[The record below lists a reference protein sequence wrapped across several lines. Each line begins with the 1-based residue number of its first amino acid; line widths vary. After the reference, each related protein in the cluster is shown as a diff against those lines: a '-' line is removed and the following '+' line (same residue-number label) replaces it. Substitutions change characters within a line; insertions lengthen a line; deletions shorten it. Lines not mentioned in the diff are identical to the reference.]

1 MRYNATFD
9 TELNNNNLV
18 LYVNDV
24 KAELNEYDI
33 MTNGY
38 VGVNIVSGDVLKIV
52 PKEGYLIDPTYGN
65 NSITDFISNN
75 RLVFN
80 VAEDRKSASVVY
92 DGSLEDGY
100 LTYQFSTITAPV
112 DTPDDD
118 NNPIDNIKKGV
129 NNIYLLDV
137 LTARK
142 VMAKRFLRMKS
153 SDDVKDFTDA
163 IIGLINIPF
172 NIDDKY
178 KNGEQKVMLGDYDTE
193 LKGIE
198 LTTDT
203 IIVDMGTITIPH
215 LNNDFTDYENTT
227 VKLYLPFSDDI
238 DLNSNDVIGYNI
250 SINYWINCYNG
261 EALINIFSSKTNSLI
276 ESRKV
281 DLNVSVPFNKMG
293 NTPTN
298 NSFNQIE
305 STGYNG
311 INTPY
316 VEVKTLDNVLKD
328 GLFTNPII
336 DEKILNGEVGFIE
349 VENIQLNVNAMLH
362 EKTEILNL
370 LRQGVIIK

>member
-1 MRYNATFD
+1 MRYNAEFD

-24 KAELNEYDI
+24 KAELNDYDFI
-33 MTNGY
+33 TNEQ

-52 PKEGYLIDPTYGN
+52 PKQGYLIDPTHGN
-65 NSITDFISNN
+65 NAITDFITNN
-75 RLVFN
+75 MLVFN
-80 VAEDRKSASVVY
+80 VVEDRKSASVVY

-100 LTYQFSTITAPV
+100 LTYQFSTITAPA
-112 DTPDDD
+112 DTTDDD
-118 NNPIDNIKKGV
+118 NPIDNVKKGV

-142 VMAKRFLRMKS
+142 VMAKRFQQIKS
-153 SDDVKDFTDA
+153 SGDVKDYTES

-178 KNGEQKVMLGDYDTE
+178 KNGEQKVMLADYDTE

-227 VKLYLPFSDDI
+227 VKLYLPFCDDI
-238 DLNSNDVIGYNI
+238 DLNSNDTIGYNI

-261 EALINIFSSKTNSLI
+261 ETLINIFSSKTNSLI

-281 DLNVSVPFNKMG
+281 DLNVSVPFNRMG
-293 NTPTN
+293 NVPTN
-298 NSFNQIE
+298 NSFNQIK
-305 STGYNG
+305 SIGYNG

-316 VEVKTLDNVLKD
+316 VEVKTIDNVLKD

>member
-1 MRYNATFD
+1 MIYDTEFD
-9 TELNNNNLV
+9 AELNNNNLE
-18 LYVNDV
+18 LYINDV
-24 KAELNEYDI
+24 KAEL
-33 MTNGY
+33 
-38 VGVNIVSGDVLKIV
+38 GVNIVSGDVLKIV
-52 PKEGYLIDPTYGN
+52 PKKGYLIDPTVGN
-65 NSITDFISNN
+65 NLISDFITNN
-75 RLVFN
+75 TLIFN
-80 VAEDRKSASVVY
+80 VTDDGKSASVVY
-92 DGSLEDGY
+92 DGSMDDGY

-112 DTPDDD
+112 DAPDDD

-142 VMAKRFLRMKS
+142 VMNKRFTRIMS
-153 SDDVKDFTDA
+153 SGEGKDYTET

-178 KNGEQKVMLGDYDTE
+178 KNGEQKVMLADYNTE

-203 IIVDMGTITIPH
+203 IIVDMGIITIPH

-227 VKLYLPFSDDI
+227 VKLYLPFCDDI

-281 DLNVSVPFNKMG
+281 DLNVSVPFNKLG
-293 NTPTN
+293 NTPNN
-298 NSFNQIE
+298 NSFNLIE
-305 STGYNG
+305 SIGYNG

-316 VEVKTLDNVLKD
+316 VEVKTLDNVLKN

-336 DEKILNGEVGFIE
+336 DEKILKGELGFIE

>member
-1 MRYNATFD
+1 MLTYDSKFNDAITS
-9 TELNNNNLV
+9 NNLV
-18 LYVNDV
+18 LFINGV
-24 KAELNEYDI
+24 KAEL
-33 MTNGY
+33 
-38 VGVNIVSGDVLKIV
+38 GVIINVGDVLRIEPLK
-52 PKEGYLIDPTYGN
+52 GYLINPTYGN
-65 NSITDFISNN
+65 NAISGFINN
-75 RLVFN
+75 SLLVFE
-80 VAEDRKSASVVY
+80 VADDKKSGSVTY
-92 DGSLEDGY
+92 DGSVTDEDFPDY
-100 LTYQFSTITAPV
+100 IFATITAPIDV
-112 DTPDDD
+112 PDDD
-118 NNPIDNIKKGV
+118 GNPIDDIKKGV

-137 LTARK
+137 ITARK
-142 VMAKRFLRMKS
+142 VMNKRFTRIMS
-153 SDDVKDFTDA
+153 SGEGKDYAET

-178 KNGEQKVMLGDYDTE
+178 KNGEQKVMLADYDTE

-203 IIVDMGTITIPH
+203 IIVDMGVITIPH

-238 DLNSNDVIGYNI
+238 DLNPNDVIGYNI

-281 DLNVSVPFNKMG
+281 DLNVSVPFNKLG
-293 NTPTN
+293 ITPTN
-298 NSFNQIE
+298 NSFNLIE
-305 STGYNG
+305 SIGYNG

>member
-1 MRYNATFD
+1 MFTYNSEFNDAI
-9 TELNNNNLV
+9 NSNNLV
-18 LYVNDV
+18 LFINGV
-24 KAELNEYDI
+24 KAELGTIINASDI
-33 MTNGY
+33 LR
-38 VGVNIVSGDVLKIV
+38 IEPLK
-52 PKEGYLIDPTYGN
+52 GYLIDPTHGN
-65 NSITDFISNN
+65 NAISCYATNGL
-75 RLVFN
+75 LVFE
-80 VAEDRKSASVVY
+80 VEDDKKSGSVTFDNSVIDSKWNEY
-92 DGSLEDGY
+92 IF
-100 LTYQFSTITAPV
+100 TTITAPA

-118 NNPIDNIKKGV
+118 NPIDNIKKGV
-129 NNIYLLDV
+129 NNIYLLDI
-137 LTARK
+137 LTVRK
-142 VMAKRFLRMKS
+142 VMNKRFTRIMAS
-153 SDDVKDFTDA
+153 GEAKDYAET

-178 KNGEQKVMLGDYDTE
+178 KNGEQKVMLADYDTE

-198 LTTDT
+198 LNTDT
-203 IIVDMGTITIPH
+203 IIVDMGSISIPH
-215 LNNDFTDYENTT
+215 LNNDFTDYENTII
-227 VKLYLPFSDDI
+227 KLYLPFSDDI

-261 EALINIFSSKTNSLI
+261 KALINIFSSKNNSLI

-293 NTPTN
+293 NTPDN

-305 STGYNG
+305 SIGYNG

-316 VEVKTLDNVLKD
+316 IEVKTLDNVLKN

-336 DEKILNGEVGFIE
+336 DEKVLKGQVGFIE